1 MQPEHW
7 LNCLVAAERRNPA
20 GLARLA
26 ASLGVPLGPRLVDR
40 VWRAMVR
47 R

>member
-1 MQPEHW
+1 MLTEHW
-7 LNCLVAAERRNPA
+7 LACVATAERRNPE

-26 ASLGVPLGPRLVDR
+26 RSLGVPLGPRLVDR

-47 R
+47 A